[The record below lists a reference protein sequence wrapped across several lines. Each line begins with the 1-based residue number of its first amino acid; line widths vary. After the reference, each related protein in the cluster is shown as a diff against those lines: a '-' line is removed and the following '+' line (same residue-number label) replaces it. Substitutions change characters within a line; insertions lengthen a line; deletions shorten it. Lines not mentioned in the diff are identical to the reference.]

1 MVATWWT
8 AWCAVT
14 NSNPW
19 TGSYW
24 SPAQTRPRLLRGSL
38 ALRGAA
44 GPRAGADAPRHAPPS
59 RDRPFARR
67 RRGPLASPSSG
78 SPGRTARTGA
88 PTPQA
93 LALRTSSMIRCRN
106 SGAYGRWLFGIVD
119 APFRPNHGVSTKPVN
134 STLCLGLAPAS
145 LGSLLGDLLSLCCR
159 QGFSTPNLFVVGYGL
174 YGLCGVRSS
183 ALAKDA
189 LPSYC
194 HRHSSRPK
202 ASSAIANGKM

>member
-78 SPGRTARTGA
+78 SPGPRARTGA

-93 LALRTSSMIRCRN
+93 SALCGPTRRSAAGTPARTADGSSASWTLLSAPTIGCPRN
-106 SGAYGRWLFGIVD
+106 R
-119 APFRPNHGVSTKPVN
+119 VN
-134 STLCLGLAPAS
+134 SKVSLAESVSSQQTGTVDVQTFTLGLAAYYQVA
-145 LGSLLGDLLSLCCR
+145 R
-159 QGFSTPNLFVVGYGL
+159 YTNLFAGYTFFRQRTG
-174 YGLCGVRSS
+174 GSS
-183 ALAKDA
+183 
-189 LPSYC
+189 SVQ
-194 HRHSSRPK
+194 
-202 ASSAIANGKM
+202 

>member
-78 SPGRTARTGA
+78 SPGPRARTGA

-93 LALRTSSMIRCRN
+93 SALCGPTRRSAAGTPARTADGSSASWTHARGAWHNLLETAVAAQGIALARPIFWHHWSLDVGPYAANAARPPQRSIRTSQRVFRR
-106 SGAYGRWLFGIVD
+106 GR
-119 APFRPNHGVSTKPVN
+119 H
-134 STLCLGLAPAS
+134 
-145 LGSLLGDLLSLCCR
+145 
-159 QGFSTPNLFVVGYGL
+159 
-174 YGLCGVRSS
+174 
-183 ALAKDA
+183 
-189 LPSYC
+189 
-194 HRHSSRPK
+194 
-202 ASSAIANGKM
+202 

>member
-78 SPGRTARTGA
+78 SPGPRARTGA

-93 LALRTSSMIRCRN
+93 SALCGPTRRSAAGTPARTADGSSASWTLLSAPTMGCPRN
-106 SGAYGRWLFGIVD
+106 R
-119 APFRPNHGVSTKPVN
+119 VN
-134 STLCLGLAPAS
+134 SKDGVYLAPV
-145 LGSLLGDLLSLCCR
+145 DLEEEVRKR
-159 QGFSTPNLFVVGYGL
+159 QREVDEQQPPEE
-174 YGLCGVRSS
+174 RQ
-183 ALAKDA
+183 DD
-189 LPSYC
+189 
-194 HRHSSRPK
+194 
-202 ASSAIANGKM
+202 